1 MLGFVNFEDAPE
13 DIDFRREVRAWLSD
27 HAQLRGGAG
36 DWSRNHDSPEYVTKC
51 KAWQHTLFEGGWGA
65 ITWPVAYGG
74 LGDSSW
80 HQTIFNQ
87 EASKFDVSTGAFSV
101 GIGMCGPTLIAHGT
115 EEQKQRFLPAM
126 LRGEEVWCQLFSEP
140 DAGSDLAG
148 LKTRA
153 IRDGGEF
160 VVNGQKV
167 WNSGAHHSDWG
178 ILLVRTDP
186 DVAKHKGITY
196 LLVDMKTPGIDVRP
210 LRQITG
216 HAHFNEVFLTDVRIP
231 IDNVVGEINGGWG
244 PTHTTLAN
252 ERTLIGGSG
261 GGVTTAA
268 LIDLAR
274 RCGRDQDPIIRQ
286 QIAQAH
292 TRIELM
298 RFMNYRV
305 QTAISQGKQPG
316 AEASSMKLFISQ
328 HLTLIGDLVLEIEG
342 SAGMLQGADAID
354 HGAWQTT
361 FLNQWSSKIGGGTDQ
376 IQRNTIGERVL
387 GLPPEARLDKGIPF
401 NQIGK
406 PRSE

>member
-1 MLGFVNFEDAPE
+1 MDFEDSPE
-13 DIDFRREVRAWLSD
+13 DVAFRLKVRAWLNE
-27 HAQLRGGAG
+27 HAKPRGGPN
-36 DWSRNHDSPEYVTKC
+36 DWSRDQHHPEYVERC
-51 KAWQHTLFEGGWGA
+51 KAWQHTLYEGGWGA

-74 LGDSSW
+74 LGDSAW
-80 HQTIFNQ
+80 HQAIFNQ
-87 EASKFDVSTGAFSV
+87 EAAKFDVSTGAFSV
-101 GIGMCGPTLIAHGT
+101 GIGMCGPTLIVHGT
-115 EEQKQRFLPAM
+115 EAQKQRYLPAM

-153 IRDGGEF
+153 VRDGDEF

-167 WNSGAHHSDWG
+167 WNSGAQHSDWG

-186 DVAKHKGITY
+186 DAPKHKGISY
-196 LLVDMKTPGIDVRP
+196 LLVDMRTPGVDVRP

-216 HAHFNEVFLTDVRIP
+216 FAHFNEVFLTDVRVP
-231 IDNVVGEINGGWG
+231 VENVVGEINGGWG

-261 GGVTTAA
+261 GGGITTAA
-268 LIDLAR
+268 IVDLAR

-286 QIAQAH
+286 KIAEAH
-292 TRIELM
+292 TRFELM

-305 QTAISQGKQPG
+305 QTAVSKGRQPG
-316 AEASSMKLFISQ
+316 PEASSMKLFLSQ
-328 HLTLIGDLVLEIEG
+328 HLTAIGDLVLEIEG
-342 SAGMLQGADAID
+342 ASGMLQGADAID
-354 HGAWQTT
+354 HGAWQDT
-361 FLNQWSSKIGGGTDQ
+361 FLNQWNSKIGGGTDQ

-401 NQIGK
+401 NQLGK
-406 PRSE
+406 VKA